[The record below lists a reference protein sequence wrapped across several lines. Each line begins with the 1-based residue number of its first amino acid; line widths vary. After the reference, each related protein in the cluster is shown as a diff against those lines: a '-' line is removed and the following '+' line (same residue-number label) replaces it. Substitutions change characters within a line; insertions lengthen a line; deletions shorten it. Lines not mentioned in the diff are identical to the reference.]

1 MLADIAALAAADSR
15 KRNKYW
21 LHSLIVALGL
31 AVFSSPVLA
40 QQQRGIDIGTQGRF
54 QIWRTTT
61 LGSYKGV
68 NAYRDALDAAK
79 IKIGD
84 AADEILGRPAFPY
97 VRGKTDLELTVVSAA
112 ELGVESES
120 ALADVYNRAR
130 QLGLV
135 LCPAE
140 VGPQLR
146 LDYRDQPL
154 GESLIIGMEPVNTY
168 NGDPTILALMNFGTG
183 LALVGSDGRAEF
195 MVRRHLLFVFA
206 LPIRVAAE

>member
-1 MLADIAALAAADSR
+1 MLLRGIAVGLAAIGSLGSSLGLAPLSSAALA
-15 KRNKYW
+15 
-21 LHSLIVALGL
+21 
-31 AVFSSPVLA
+31 
-40 QQQRGIDIGTQGRF
+40 QEQRSTQARF

-68 NAYRDALDAAK
+68 DAYRNALDAAD

-84 AADEILGRPAFPY
+84 AANEILGGPAFPY
-97 VRGKTDLELTVVSAA
+97 VSGKTNVELTVLSAA

-120 ALADVYNRAR
+120 ALADVYRRAS

-154 GESLIIGMEPVNTY
+154 NESLVIAMEPVKTY
-168 NGDPTILALMNFGTG
+168 GGDPTILSLVNFGSG
-183 LALVGSDGRAEF
+183 LALLGSDGRSEF
-195 MVRRHLLFVFA
+195 MVPRYVRFVFA
-206 LPIRVAAE
+206 LPIWVAAE